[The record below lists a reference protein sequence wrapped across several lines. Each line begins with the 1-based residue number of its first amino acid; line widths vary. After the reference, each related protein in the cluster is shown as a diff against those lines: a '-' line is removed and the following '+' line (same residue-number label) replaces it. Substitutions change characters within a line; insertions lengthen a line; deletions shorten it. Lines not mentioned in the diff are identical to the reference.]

1 MMGTLRPPPA
11 RRHDPA
17 TTQSGGF
24 RNSRATTRPAALVTG
39 ASRGIGRAVAL
50 ALAAAGY
57 DVAITART
65 VVEGTSEEG
74 LPGSLE
80 TTAAEITALG
90 VDVLSIPL
98 DLLDRAALGPAVD
111 GVLARWGRL
120 DVLVNNAIYAGP
132 GPQQRFVD
140 ENPAEIEK
148 RIFGN
153 LTAQLLLAQRA
164 AQHMVGAGGGV
175 IVTITSNAG
184 MSDPPAPVGEGGW
197 PASYGCS
204 KGGVHRL
211 AGVLAVE
218 LGPSGVRAFN
228 VEPGFVLTERT
239 RGKPEYAWAEQHGN
253 TTDEVGAV
261 IAWLLDQPED
271 IAANGSTVRVS
282 KTVKALGLRNTAGPA
297 NER

>member
-1 MMGTLRPPPA
+1 MEGTLISADEQFRDPHV
-11 RRHDPA
+11 RR
-17 TTQSGGF
+17 T
-24 RNSRATTRPAALVTG
+24 ALVTG

-74 LPGSLE
+74 LPGSLQ
-80 TTAAEITALG
+80 TTATEVEAHGVRALQ
-90 VDVLSIPL
+90 IPL
-98 DLLDRAALGPAVD
+98 DLLDRAALAPTVD
-111 GVLARWGRL
+111 RVVEEWGRL
-120 DVLVNNAIYAGP
+120 DVLVNNAIYAGQP
-132 GPQQRFVD
+132 AQRRFVD
-140 ENPAEIEK
+140 DDPDEIEK

-164 AQHMVGAGGGV
+164 AQVMTAQGGGT
-175 IVTITSNAG
+175 IVTMTSNAG

-197 PASYGCS
+197 AAAYGCS

-218 LGPSGVRAFN
+218 LGPLGVRAFN

-239 RGKPEYAWAEQHGN
+239 KGKPEYAWAEKHGN
-253 TTDEVGAV
+253 APETVGRV
-261 IAWLLDQPED
+261 IAWLLDQPD
-271 IAANGSTVRVS
+271 DVVANGSTVHVGKVA
-282 KTVKALGLRNTAGPA
+282 KTLGTAG
-297 NER
+297 

>member
-1 MMGTLRPPPA
+1 MKGTLMSADGQLRDPLDA
-11 RRHDPA
+11 RR
-17 TTQSGGF
+17 T
-24 RNSRATTRPAALVTG
+24 ALVTG

-50 ALAAAGY
+50 ALATAGY

-65 VVEGTSEEG
+65 VVEGTNDEG

-90 VDVLSIPL
+90 VTALPIPL
-98 DLLDRAALGPAVD
+98 DLLDRAALAPAAD
-111 GVLARWGRL
+111 RVLAQWGRL

-132 GPQQRFVD
+132 GPQRRFVD
-140 ENPAEIEK
+140 EEPVEIEK

-153 LTAQLLLAQRA
+153 LTAQLLLTQRA
-164 AQHMVGAGGGV
+164 AQHMISAGSGA

-197 PASYGCS
+197 PAAYGCS

-218 LGPSGVRAFN
+218 LGPSGVCAYN

-253 TTDEVGAV
+253 TPEEVGAV
-261 IAWLLDQPED
+261 IAWLLDQPAD
-271 IAANGSTVRVS
+271 VVANGSTVRVS
-282 KTVKALGLRNTAGPA
+282 KIAKALGLRPDAAPA